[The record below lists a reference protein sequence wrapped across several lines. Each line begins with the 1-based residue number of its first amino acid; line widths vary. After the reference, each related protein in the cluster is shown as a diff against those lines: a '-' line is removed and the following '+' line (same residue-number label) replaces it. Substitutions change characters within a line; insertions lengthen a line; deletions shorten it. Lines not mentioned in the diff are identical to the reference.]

1 MQKQLK
7 QVMKKVKV
15 ADGNVEIREK
25 KYHYEFYSDNENVF
39 VKIYH
44 PGKNGDVTQFK
55 RNDKVN
61 LKVDMDK
68 ALEDNGMFK

>member
-1 MQKQLK
+1 
-7 QVMKKVKV
+7 MKKVKV
-15 ADGNVEIREK
+15 AEGQVEIRDK
-25 KYHYEFYSDNENVF
+25 KYFYEFYSDNEDVF

-61 LKVDMDK
+61 LKTDMDA
-68 ALEDNGMFK
+68 ALENNGMFL